1 MNRNSLDINS
11 KNLLEIK
18 LIITDVDGVLTDGG
32 LYYTSEGLVMKKFN
46 VKDGMGIR
54 LLRENNIK
62 CAIITTDT
70 SELINKRAERIKVD
84 YVYLGVWDKENKMK
98 EICELENITPQNVA
112 FIGDDV
118 NDVSIINEV
127 GFSACPNDAV
137 DGIKNIVDYTLSKKG
152 GEGVF
157 REFADLVLRAKVD
170 KS

>member
-1 MNRNSLDINS
+1 MQNKIS
-11 KNLLEIK
+11 KAKLKTIK
-18 LIITDVDGVLTDGG
+18 LVITDVDGVLTDGG

-137 DGIKNIVDYTLSKKG
+137 DGIKNIVDLTLSKKG

-157 REFADLVLRAKVD
+157 REFVDLVLRAKVD